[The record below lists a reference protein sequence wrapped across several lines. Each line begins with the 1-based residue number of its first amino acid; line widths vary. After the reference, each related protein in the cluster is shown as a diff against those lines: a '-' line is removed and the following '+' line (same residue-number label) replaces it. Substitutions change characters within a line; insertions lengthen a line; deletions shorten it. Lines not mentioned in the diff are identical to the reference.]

1 MIKPLKIGII
11 GLGFLFGSTVYG
23 QSEMTLT
30 LEEAQNYALQNNY
43 QAQKAALDVQTAK
56 KKVWETTAIG
66 LPQVNA
72 EGTIQRFLDIP
83 VNLAPANSFNPLA
96 PEDELIALQF
106 GLNYNNS
113 VGITASQLIFDGS
126 YIVGL
131 QAAKTYKEVSENSLK
146 KTEIELKEDVKQAYF
161 TVLVA
166 QENQDVLTQ
175 SLAST
180 ETILK
185 ETQAMYEAG
194 LVEEQNVEQL
204 TLTVNELKVSVGI
217 ADGQVRFAKK
227 LLLLQVGLD
236 VDTTIA
242 LTDNIDVFVQ
252 DINLEPVEKAFN
264 PESHIDYTLTQ
275 NNARL
280 MQLNLRK
287 EKYSFMPQL
296 SAFFSHQQQNMS
308 NDFDVFSDGRWFP
321 STVVG
326 AKLTL
331 PILTSGMRLSKM
343 SQAKIEWDKSK
354 LDLEMAEQNLRYQ
367 SQLAKSNYETAFET
381 YINNKDNLELA
392 EKIYNKTIK
401 KYQEGIV
408 SSMELAQAQNQFLNT
423 EGKYIQ
429 SLLDVLK
436 SQSELQKS
444 FGSNQ

>member
-1 MIKPLKIGII
+1 MIKLFKIVMVGFGLLTMFKLKAQEG
-11 GLGFLFGSTVYG
+11 V
-23 QSEMTLT
+23 TLS
-30 LEEAQNYALQNNY
+30 LQEAQNYAIKNNY
-43 QAQKAALDVQTAK
+43 QAQKAALDVEIAK
-56 KKVWETTAIG
+56 KKVFETTAIG

-72 EGTIQRFLDIP
+72 EGSIQRFLDIP

-113 VGITASQLIFDGS
+113 YGISASQLIFDGS

-131 QAAKTYKEVSENSLK
+131 QAAKAYKEVSENSLI
-146 KTEIELKEDVKQAYF
+146 KTEIELKESVKQAYF

-166 QENQDVLTQ
+166 QENEIVLTK

-180 ETILK
+180 KTMLK
-185 ETQAMYEAG
+185 ETEALYKAG

-204 TLTVNELKVSVGI
+204 SLTVNELKTSVGI
-217 ADGQVRFAKK
+217 AEGQVRFAKK
-227 LLLLQVGLD
+227 LLLLQVGMNI
-236 VDTTIA
+236 DTTIT
-242 LTDNIDVFVQ
+242 LTDNIDFFVEGVTI
-252 DINLEPVEKAFN
+252 DVMEKEFKLEN
-264 PESHIDYTLTQ
+264 HIDYALSQ

-287 EKYSFMPQL
+287 EKYSFMPSL
-296 SAFFSHQQQNMS
+296 SAFFNHQQQNMS
-308 NDFDVFSDGRWFP
+308 NDFDVFTDGRWFP
-321 STVVG
+321 STVIG

-331 PILTSGMRLSKM
+331 PILTSGMRLAKM

-354 LDLEMAEQNLRYQ
+354 VDLKMTEQNLRYQ
-367 SQLAKSNYETAFET
+367 SQLAKSNYETAYET
-381 YINNKDNLELA
+381 YNNNKSNLDLA
-392 EKIYNKTIK
+392 EKIYNKTVK
-401 KYQEGIV
+401 KYQEGLV
-408 SSMELAQAQNQFLNT
+408 SSMELAQAQNQFLST

-444 FGSNQ
+444 FGNNQ